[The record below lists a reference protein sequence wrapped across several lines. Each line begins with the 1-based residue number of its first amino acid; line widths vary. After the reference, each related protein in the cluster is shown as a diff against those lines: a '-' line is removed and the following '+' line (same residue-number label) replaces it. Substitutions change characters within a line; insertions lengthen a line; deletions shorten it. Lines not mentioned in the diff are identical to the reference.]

1 MKLEFKITGGD
12 FNQAGKAS
20 SKIKSVLRQ
29 IGIDPVYIK
38 RVVVATYEAEVN
50 VVAHAYE
57 GIMIA
62 EIEKEYIKITIIDKG
77 PGIEDVERAMEAG
90 YSTASAKVRE
100 MGFGAGMGLPNIKKN
115 TDEMNIDTK
124 IGEGTTLVFKIYY

>member
-29 IGIDPVYIK
+29 IGIDTGYIQ
-38 RVVVATYEAEVN
+38 RFVVATYEAEVN